1 MFSPRE
7 REYLRLLAEP
17 PVRGLELGTA
27 FPNPVYRR
35 KLAWGIRHKVIEAL
49 PDWELYAAAAERSER
64 VRVIVPPSEPA
75 TVPVYTDPFI
85 SVFRAVR
92 STLGRKPTAPS
103 PPPDRRDEG

>member
-17 PVRGLELGTA
+17 PVRGLELGLA

-35 KLAWGIRHKVIEAL
+35 KLSWGIRRKVVEAL
-49 PDWELYAAAAERSER
+49 PDWELYAAAAERSARIR
-64 VRVIVPPSEPA
+64 VVVPPSGPE

-85 SVFRAVR
+85 SVVRAMR
-92 STLGRKPTAPS
+92 SALGRKPTAPS
-103 PPPDRRDEG
+103 SPPGPRDEV